1 MRPVSAEVA
10 CFGARLLR
18 RSAPRND
25 SPFGV
30 IASGAK
36 QSRSGEARSS
46 KRAAAFAAFL
56 LALAAA
62 GGAANAQDMTPGPTA
77 VMQGLD
83 KITAR
88 VSRFDAPVGQAV
100 RFGTLSIVVRDCEKS
115 APEDRPENAAFVQID
130 ETRPKEQKSRL
141 FSGWMFSSSP
151 ALSALEHPVYDVNLL
166 GCKPPPGAPA
176 PAASSTPS
184 APKSAGKSRGKT
196 PR

>member
-1 MRPVSAEVA
+1 MRPALAVFS
-10 CFGARLLR
+10 
-18 RSAPRND
+18 
-25 SPFGV
+25 
-30 IASGAK
+30 
-36 QSRSGEARSS
+36 
-46 KRAAAFAAFL
+46 
-56 LALAAA
+56 LALAAIT
-62 GGAANAQDMTPGPTA
+62 GAAAAQEMTPEPTA

-100 RFGTLSIVVRDCEKS
+100 RFGTLSILVRDCEKS

-130 ETRPKEQKSRL
+130 DNRPKEQKSRL

-166 GCKPPPGAPA
+166 GCKAPPGAAPT
-176 PAASSTPS
+176 PAASSTPA